1 METPVSPRENDKA
14 TGLHMTTVIIILT
27 TLGIFLILV
36 MMTVIMIMVQ
46 RQSR

>member
-1 METPVSPRENDKA
+1 MKTPISPRENDQA
-14 TGLHMTTVIIILT
+14 TGLHMTTVTVILT